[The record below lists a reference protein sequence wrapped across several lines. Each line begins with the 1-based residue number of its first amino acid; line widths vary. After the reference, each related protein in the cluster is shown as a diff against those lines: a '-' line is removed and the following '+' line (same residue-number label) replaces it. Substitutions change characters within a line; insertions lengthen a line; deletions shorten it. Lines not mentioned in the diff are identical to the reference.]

1 MCALSQTIYRSPLGE
16 LRLVARADQLLMCDW
31 ISSSRHQ
38 ANLGRLGLTVADLP
52 SSHTSPALNRA
63 IAWLDA
69 YFCGAGLPAPPALAP
84 VGLPFQLSVWRAL
97 LSLHR
102 GRTVSYSHLAAM
114 TGRPAAVRA
123 VATAVASNPL
133 SIFIPCHLVTRS
145 DGSIGNYAGGPAA
158 KRRLIALES
167 TQTY

>member
-38 ANLGRLGLTVADLP
+38 ANLGRLGLTPDGIP
-52 SSHTSPALNRA
+52 SSRTAPALNRA
-63 IAWLDA
+63 CAWLDA
-69 YFCGAGLPAPPALAP
+69 YFSGAELPAPPALAP
-84 VGLPFQLSVWRAL
+84 VGTPFQLSVWRAL
-97 LSLHR
+97 LSLSR

-114 TGRPAAVRA
+114 AGRPTSVRA
-123 VATAVASNPL
+123 VATAVAFNPL
-133 SIFIPCHLVTRS
+133 SIFIPCHLVVRS

-158 KRRLIALES
+158 KRRLIALE
-167 TQTY
+167 QPLNH